1 MQNNYRDRRV
11 HGWRTPEYVTKM
23 MNAFW
28 FPFPRF
34 PPRWYAGAGAHYH
47 KALICQTPQRLSAK
61 VASVSPWNS
70 GRTRDRKRAGCT
82 RYADE
87 GSLKDTSI
95 SSFSRAVPI
104 WQRILP
110 SLRYKCM
117 PMSRLS
123 RDGMN
128 LSAGRRYRSK
138 SRFRLVPRV
147 QDLIVLDWIFSDLTR
162 RVSMNGKGKIDP
174 CDNAHPEGSKIEWG
188 NLERRRSTH
197 GRQWRGDSEIQREQR
212 ELATERKRKRDKT
225 WPVKTGWKRDEN
237 VRIKERTNTRGRRGR
252 KKPNFPVFV

>member
-11 HGWRTPEYVTKM
+11 HGWRTLEYITKM

-61 VASVSPWNS
+61 VPSVSPWNS
-70 GRTRDRKRAGCT
+70 GRTWDRKRAGCA
-82 RYADE
+82 RYASE

-95 SSFSRAVPI
+95 GSFSRAVPI

-128 LSAGRRYRSK
+128 LSVGRRYRSK
-138 SRFRLVPRV
+138 SQFRLVSRV

-174 CDNAHPEGSKIEWG
+174 CDNTRPEGSKSEW
-188 NLERRRSTH
+188 ETWRSTH
-197 GRQWRGDSEIQREQR
+197 GRQWRGDSGIQREQR
-212 ELATERKRKRDKT
+212 ELATEKKRKSVRET
-225 WPVKTGWKRDEN
+225 WSMKTGWKRDEN
-237 VRIKERTNTRGRRGR
+237 VRIKERTNTRSRHGR
-252 KKPNFPVFV
+252 KKPNFAVFV